1 MPENLFKLNAK
12 EYILPGTR
20 ACQGCGL
27 SLGYRY
33 ALKALRENTIV
44 TLPASCLCVLHGIYP
59 STPVMI
65 PCLNNSFASTAASA
79 AGIVAGLQALNNT
92 DTTVMAVAGDGGT
105 FDMGI
110 QALSGAAERG
120 TDFIYLCYDNEGYMN
135 TGTQRSSATPMGAI
149 TSTTPILTKQQ
160 HKKDF
165 IKIMEA
171 HDLPYLATVS
181 PSYPIDLYEKFVKAK
196 KIKGTRYMHL
206 YVPCP
211 PGWGYATKDT
221 IKIGK
226 LAVETGI
233 VVLFEIE
240 NGKFRFT
247 GRSKTLA
254 ERGNRMPVVNYL
266 EKQGRFRK
274 MNIEQIK
281 QQQAWMDAKWQ
292 EYLRRAE
299 A

>member
-1 MPENLFKLNAK
+1 MPENLFKLNEK

-27 SLGYRY
+27 SLGYRF

-79 AGIVAGLQALNNT
+79 SGIVAGLQALNKT
-92 DTTVMAVAGDGGT
+92 GTTVMAVAGDGGT

-135 TGTQRSSATPMGAI
+135 TGTQRSSATPMGAL

-165 IKIMEA
+165 LKIMEA
-171 HDLPYLATVS
+171 HDIPYLATVS
-181 PSYPIDLYEKFVKAK
+181 PSYPIDLYDKFVKAK
-196 KIKGTRYMHL
+196 KIKGTRYMHM

-211 PGWGYATKDT
+211 PGWGFETKDT
-221 IKIGK
+221 IKTGK
-226 LAVETGI
+226 LAVETGV

-254 ERGNRMPVVNYL
+254 ERGNRLPVINYL

-274 MNIEQIK
+274 INIEQLN
-281 QQQAWMDAKWQ
+281 QQQAWVDARWQ

-299 A
+299 L